1 MRRVSGRKALVGLV
15 LVLALA
21 GAACGGKSSTP
32 SGSPQGGGSANTI
45 EQGPGGQLVF
55 QPSTISVKAGATL
68 TIKNVGSVP
77 HTFTVTGQGIDITND
92 TGQTHQVTISLPA
105 GTYPFVCRFHE
116 SSGMTGTLT
125 VTS

>member
-1 MRRVSGRKALVGLV
+1 LVGL
-15 LVLALA
+15 ALA
-21 GAACGGKSSTP
+21 VTLAGVGCSSS
-32 SGSPQGGGSANTI
+32 SGGGGSNTV
-45 EQGPGGQLVF
+45 EQGANGQLVF
-55 QPSTISVKAGATL
+55 SPTTVTAKQGATL

-92 TGQTHQVTISLPA
+92 TGQTHQVTLSLGP

>member
-1 MRRVSGRKALVGLV
+1 MGLVLSLVRGKALVGVALAV
-15 LVLALA
+15 ALA
-21 GAACGGKSSTP
+21 GVGCSKSSTP
-32 SGSPQGGGSANTI
+32 SSGGASNTI
-45 EQGPGGQLVF
+45 EQGTGGQLAF
-55 QPSTISVKAGATL
+55 SPTTISAKQGATL
-68 TIKNVGSVP
+68 TIKNMGSVA

-92 TGQTHQVTISLPA
+92 VGQSHQVTLSLGP